1 MNDNPA
7 TRDLARRA
15 VDLIAQSRKSEG
27 LKHFLQTG
35 EAGAG
40 EMDVADA
47 YRLLQIPDRTID
59 DGAIM
64 AAYTICIDEAPAQ
77 AETYNRALCLIAQDK
92 NSSLLSSMV
101 PGAAVQPGRNMSEW
115 PVGLQNIGNTC
126 YLNSLLQFYFSVLPF
141 REMVLDFESF
151 CMKMDDEG
159 IDKKQVGSRKIQKQE
174 VERSQKCK
182 FSDTES
188 RLQMLTLA

>member
-7 TRDLARRA
+7 TKALAQRA
-15 VDLIAQSRKSEG
+15 VELIAQSRKSDG
-27 LKHFLQTG
+27 LKYFLKTG
-35 EAGAG
+35 EAGTA

-64 AAYTICIDEAPAQ
+64 AAYTICVDEAPAQ
-77 AETYNRALCLIAQDK
+77 ADKYNQALSLIAQEK
-92 NSSLLSSMV
+92 NSPLLSSMV
-101 PGAAVQPGRNMSEW
+101 PGFTLQPDRDISEW

-151 CMKMDDEG
+151 KMEISEEG
-159 IDKKQVGSRKIQKQE
+159 IEKKQVGSRKVQKQE
-174 VERSQKCK
+174 VERSQRCK
-182 FSDTES
+182 SCRLFFLGLS
-188 RLQMLTLA
+188 RC